1 VELQSELQQALNVL
15 IDERENIEMPFQSN
29 AKSIL
34 ANVEVGAF
42 RMIKSTFVSQW
53 NDNPT

>member
-1 VELQSELQQALNVL
+1 MELQSELQQALDVL

-29 AKSIL
+29 AKSNM
-34 ANVEVGAF
+34 AYVEVGEF

-53 NDNPT
+53 NGNPT